1 MQFTFF
7 NKGNIL
13 WNHLGLY
20 LNLYLNLLK
29 SIYGLK
35 VVGRSGILHM
45 EAWFFSTKL
54 DSLGSSDFKVK
65 VILKNWLINAYV

>member
-13 WNHLGLY
+13 WNHLG
-20 LNLYLNLLK
+20 LYLNLLK

-65 VILKNWLINAYV
+65 DILKNWLINACV